1 MRRLLAPLLLLACA
15 AAPAVGAQAPVL
27 RPGSG
32 MQTDYIQ
39 PRADTFDLF
48 LGGRTLG
55 TPDGTLMLDTR
66 LATVG
71 GPAAIV
77 RLEMLRI
84 GVGVAQVDSFVLVRA
99 TLAPLSSHAEGISV
113 DRSLHFAGGRVR
125 GWTRDGEGRDG
136 KGRDSVDV
144 ALPDPVFLSSS
155 MDLVLGAL
163 PLRAG
168 YTAKLALYVDGE
180 GVTTARVQV
189 AEPEEV
195 TVPGGQVRAWPVTV
209 RGSGADG
216 TYWMEDGAR
225 TLVQFVTADRGMRI
239 VRNRGAGERMAAR

>member
-15 AAPAVGAQAPVL
+15 AAPAVRAQAPVL

-32 MQTDYIQ
+32 MQTDRIQ

-48 LGGRTLG
+48 LGGRTVG
-55 TPDGTLMLDTR
+55 TPDATLMLDTR

-71 GPAAIV
+71 GAEAIV

-84 GVGVAQVDSFVLVRA
+84 RVGVAQVDSFVLVRA
-99 TLAPLSSHAEGISV
+99 TLAPLSVHAEGISV

-125 GWTRDGEGRDG
+125 GWTRDGEGRDT
-136 KGRDSVDV
+136 VDV
-144 ALPDPVFLSSS
+144 ALPEPVFLSSS

-168 YTAKLALYVDGE
+168 YTATLALYVDGE

-195 TVPGGQVRAWPVTV
+195 TVPGGHVRAWPVTV
-209 RGSGADG
+209 CESGADG